1 MATALNPG
9 GDVRIKMLYDRDAGY
24 ARLHT
29 VCQQTF
35 QRPATGGTSHLSRNG
50 MEKLS
55 VLPPEDCAVLRQ
67 MIDLKSPFLS
77 NRLYLRALLE
87 KILTDDVDNRI
98 SDYFGSEYLPLWCR
112 TYRNDPGGEQGVS
125 FRWHCDGG
133 PSKHLKILLYLNG
146 SDEHGGNT
154 QFLNRDTTAAF
165 KSIGYVFCD
174 INERLGDLSA
184 LSREHDIPYQP
195 LRARVSE
202 GDAILFEP
210 ANILH
215 KGVWPTKGSRYLLQ
229 ICIVPS
235 PVAWRDA
242 CSRYAI
248 PRGNAD
254 WPCVD
259 KNWPAKTASD
269 AQPLT
274 SEG

>member
-1 MATALNPG
+1 MAVALNPG
-9 GDVRIKMLYDRDAGY
+9 GDVRIKKLYDRDAGY

-29 VCQQTF
+29 VCQQAF
-35 QRPATGGTSHLSRNG
+35 RRPAATGKSHLSRNG
-50 MEKLS
+50 MEKLP
-55 VLPPEDCAVLRQ
+55 VLAPEDCAVVRR

-87 KILTDDVDNRI
+87 KILTGDVDNRI
-98 SDYFGSEYLPLWCR
+98 TDYFGSEYLPLWCR
-112 TYRNDPGGEQGVS
+112 TYRNDPGDEQGVS

-133 PSKHLKILLYLNG
+133 PSKHLKLLLYLNG
-146 SDEHGGNT
+146 SEEHGGNT

-174 INERLGDLSA
+174 INERLGDLSP
-184 LSREHDIPYQP
+184 LSREHGIPYQP

-215 KGVWPTKGSRYLLQ
+215 KGIWPTKAPRYLLQ

-235 PVAWRDA
+235 PVPWRDA

-248 PRGNAD
+248 PRDNAD

-269 AQPLT
+269 TLTLT

>member
-98 SDYFGSEYLPLWCR
+98 SD
-112 TYRNDPGGEQGVS
+112 
-125 FRWHCDGG
+125 
-133 PSKHLKILLYLNG
+133 
-146 SDEHGGNT
+146 
-154 QFLNRDTTAAF
+154 
-165 KSIGYVFCD
+165 
-174 INERLGDLSA
+174 
-184 LSREHDIPYQP
+184 
-195 LRARVSE
+195 
-202 GDAILFEP
+202 
-210 ANILH
+210 
-215 KGVWPTKGSRYLLQ
+215 
-229 ICIVPS
+229 
-235 PVAWRDA
+235 
-242 CSRYAI
+242 
-248 PRGNAD
+248 
-254 WPCVD
+254 
-259 KNWPAKTASD
+259 
-269 AQPLT
+269 
-274 SEG
+274 